1 MDMSEEVI
9 ELVTHMI
16 ICKVKATQA
25 QRGHHWHFWSV
36 FKGNPSWFLFFSFFY
51 PARQERCK
59 KNGEGFNL
67 CQNPGFLIQ
76 VPLKQKRRSNV
87 MFSLF
92 TARVTSL
99 PGHQHKS
106 AFSFQGRILDCV
118 YFWRPS
124 FITMS
129 SSLTWSLYQANQFL
143 FSKKELHR
151 GPKAWMW
158 KLKFRA
164 V

>member
-9 ELVTHMI
+9 KLLTCVI

-25 QRGHHWHFWSV
+25 QRVHHWHFWSV

-67 CQNPGFLIQ
+67 CQNSSFLIQ
-76 VPLKQKRRSNV
+76 VPRKHKRRSNV
-87 MFSLF
+87 MFSIF
-92 TARVTSL
+92 TAGVTSL

-106 AFSFQGRILDCV
+106 TFSFQGRILDCV

-124 FITMS
+124 FIIMS
-129 SSLTWSLYQANQFL
+129 SSLILSSYQANQYL
-143 FSKKELHR
+143 FNMKELHW
-151 GPKAWMW
+151 GPKAW
-158 KLKFRA
+158 